1 MMFKAWLAIALLSGA
16 MSAQSAG
23 GHEHGVGHLSLAI
36 EGHQLQMMLS
46 LPEDDLSLS
55 ADSRFA
61 NTDVKALLL
70 ESPLVFVEGAGCKL
84 VSSEIEGEQ
93 HSHDHDSHD
102 HDSHDSG
109 EHENIELNYL
119 WQCLAPV
126 SSADVSL
133 FQYFSSLQIVKAQIV
148 WSQEKLVKQKIQ
160 QLTRANA
167 QLVWR

>member
-70 ESPLVFVEGAGCKL
+70 KSPLVFVEGAGCEL
-84 VSSEIEGEQ
+84 VSSEIEGGQ
-93 HSHDHDSHD
+93 HSHD

-109 EHENIELNYL
+109 EHENIEVNYL
-119 WQCLAPV
+119 WQCAAPV

-167 QLVWR
+167 KLVWR